1 MPVDEAQ
8 ESTLSKSFEASR
20 SPQAAQA
27 TTAAGTSSTQT
38 QLPPDS
44 TASKASTG
52 ATTAA
57 GAAGLPGKGA
67 LAGVKVL
74 ELGTLIAGPF
84 AARMLGE
91 FGAEVIKIE
100 DPEHGD
106 PLRKWR
112 KMHPDAGGTSLWW
125 AVQARNKKSVTVNLK
140 APEGQAIVR
149 KLAAQADIVVENF
162 RPGLLER
169 FGLGYEQLSADNPGL
184 VMVRL
189 SGYGQTGPYRDRPGF
204 GAIAESMG
212 GLRHITGYPELPP
225 PRIGISIGDS
235 IAALHGVIGAMMA
248 LHHRNVNGGRGQVVD
263 VALYEAVFNLMES
276 VVPEYSVAG
285 MVRERTGASLPGIV
299 PSNTYPCADGMIVV
313 GGNSDPI
320 FKRLMHAIGR
330 ADLAEDP
337 GLAHNDGRVP
347 RTQEIDDAIGG
358 WTRTRPIDEA
368 LTVLQ
373 GADVPASRIYTVAD
387 MFQDPQFAARQMI
400 QRYRFPDGTPIDL
413 PNITPKLS
421 DTPGETQWL
430 GPALGEHTDEVLG
443 QLGYDAGQI
452 KTLRENKII

>member
-1 MPVDEAQ
+1 MSKSSTPF
-8 ESTLSKSFEASR
+8 ESTPPQGAASASSPSATSSSPSSGAPDR
-20 SPQAAQA
+20 SAQAA
-27 TTAAGTSSTQT
+27 GV
-38 QLPPDS
+38 
-44 TASKASTG
+44 
-52 ATTAA
+52 
-57 GAAGLPGKGA
+57 PGFGA

-100 DPEHGD
+100 DPQHGD

-112 KMHPDAGGTSLWW
+112 KLHPDAGGTSLWW
-125 AVQARNKKSVTVNLK
+125 AVQARNKKSVTINLK
-140 APEGQAIVR
+140 SPEGQAIVR

-169 FGLGYEQLSADNPGL
+169 FGLGYEQLCAENPGL

-248 LHHRNVNGGRGQVVD
+248 LHHRNMNGGRGQVVD

-330 ADLAEDP
+330 TDLAEDP

-347 RTQEIDDAIGG
+347 RTQEIDEAIGR
-358 WTRTRPIDEA
+358 WTQAHSIDEA
-368 LTVLQ
+368 LAVLQ

-387 MFQDPQFAARQMI
+387 MFKDPQFIARQMI
-400 QRYRFPDGTPIDL
+400 QRHTFPDGTPIDL
-413 PNITPKLS
+413 PNISPKLS

-430 GPALGEHTDEVLG
+430 GPELGAHTDEVLG

-452 KTLRENKII
+452 KALRENGVI

>member
-1 MPVDEAQ
+1 M
-8 ESTLSKSFEASR
+8 SKSFEASR

-27 TTAAGTSSTQT
+27 NTAAGTSSS

-44 TASKASTG
+44 TASTG
-52 ATTAA
+52 AA
-57 GAAGLPGKGA
+57 GAANTSGLPGKGA

-358 WTRTRPIDEA
+358 WTRARPIDEA